1 MANNSTM
8 PIDPVIIVNIFQSS
22 SAMLIMGLCFLIVCH
37 CLIAIYVAL
46 SHQTAPPIHVEIVCP
61 AANPSDDEELCYA
74 CVDSKPDTM
83 LLACG
88 HQGLCTSCA
97 RQLWRIDRRCPLC
110 RAALKGMVFLN

>member
-1 MANNSTM
+1 M
-8 PIDPVIIVNIFQSS
+8 PPNIVQSS
-22 SAMLIMGLCFLIVCH
+22 SAMLIMGLCFLIMCH
-37 CLIAIYVAL
+37 CLIAIYIVVSL
-46 SHQTAPPIHVEIVCP
+46 LTAAPHVEIVSS
-61 AANPSDDEELCYA
+61 PSDDEELCYA